1 MILYAKFNDSTKAS
15 QMEITDLD
23 KHIFVGKDDSPEN
36 RNERE
41 LFESYTTILA
51 DLHDEIV
58 FGGNKLEESFV
69 TMNEATGRILRYNE
83 RSY

>member
-1 MILYAKFNDSTKAS
+1 MYRWSTYFNSTAGFLRWACLMILYAKFNDSTKAS

-41 LFESYTTILA
+41 
-51 DLHDEIV
+51 
-58 FGGNKLEESFV
+58 
-69 TMNEATGRILRYNE
+69 
-83 RSY
+83 